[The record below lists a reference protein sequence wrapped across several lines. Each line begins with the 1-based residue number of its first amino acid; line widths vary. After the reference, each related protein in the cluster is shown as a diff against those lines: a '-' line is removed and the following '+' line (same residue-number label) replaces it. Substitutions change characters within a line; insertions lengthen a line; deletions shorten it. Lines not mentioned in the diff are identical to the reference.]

1 MFLKQ
6 ILIAATAVLSASAVF
21 AAAHFDDKVR
31 ADFFAGIAGDPA
43 ALQRGMAAAE
53 DAIANDPHF
62 AVEAK
67 SWHGTGLLVLSRDKF
82 KQGDIIAGTEL
93 WMRANKEMEEAGQK
107 EPDNPA
113 VLIPRAAAWFAA
125 SRTAPALM
133 AAPVLKQAVADYQHV
148 YDIQRGYFDKLS
160 MHMRSQLLFGLA
172 DGYARTGDTAKARDL
187 FEKLDA
193 LGPQSG
199 HQQQAQAYLKGE
211 PYTVPG
217 AGCVGCHT
225 GK

>member
-1 MFLKQ
+1 MFSKQ
-6 ILIAATAVLSASAVF
+6 ILIAATAVLSASAIF
-21 AAAHFDDKVR
+21 AAGHFDDKVR
-31 ADFFAGIAGDPA
+31 ADFFAGIAGDSA

-62 AVEAK
+62 AAEAK
-67 SWHGTGLLVLSRDKF
+67 SWHGTGLLVLSGQQF
-82 KQGDIIAGTEL
+82 KQGNIIAGTEL
-93 WMRANKEMEEAGQK
+93 WMRANKEMEEAGQM

-113 VLIPRAAAWFAA
+113 VLIPRAAAWFTA

-148 YDIQRGYFDKLS
+148 YDMQRGYFDRLS

-172 DGYARTGDTAKARDL
+172 DGYARTGDTAKARD
-187 FEKLDA
+187 FFGKLDA
-193 LGPQSG
+193 LGPESG
-199 HQQQAQAYLKGE
+199 HQQQAQSYLKGE
-211 PYTVPG
+211 QYTVPG

-225 GK
+225 SK